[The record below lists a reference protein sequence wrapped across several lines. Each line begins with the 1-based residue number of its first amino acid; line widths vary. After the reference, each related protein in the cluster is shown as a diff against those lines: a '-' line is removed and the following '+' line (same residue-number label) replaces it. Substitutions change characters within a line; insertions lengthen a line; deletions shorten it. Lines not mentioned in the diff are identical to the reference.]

1 MDSYQYLS
9 SPNPIV
15 ISFEIS
21 SALLGSLC
29 LDLFADLDNDLP
41 VGVSMG
47 RLFPTCIVDT
57 LGVPEFCGSFEGD
70 GAAMISGEGWTT
82 LRGFG

>member
-9 SPNPIV
+9 RPNPTD

-29 LDLFADLDNDLP
+29 LVLFADLDYDFS
-41 VGVSMG
+41 VGVSLG
-47 RLFPTCIVDT
+47 RLFPTCIVDA
-57 LGVPEFCGSFEGD
+57 LGVPECSFD
-70 GAAMISGEGWTT
+70 RDRVATICEGWTT
-82 LRGFG
+82 FNGFG

>member
-9 SPNPIV
+9 RPNPTD

-29 LDLFADLDNDLP
+29 LVLFADLDNDLP
-41 VGVSMG
+41 VDVSFG
-47 RLFPTCIVDT
+47 RLFPTCIVDA
-57 LGVPEFCGSFEGD
+57 LGVPECFFEGD
-70 GAAMISGEGWTT
+70 EAAVICGEGWTT